1 MRIASILFTGIVL
14 LGAGLMGPAACR
26 APKLSNV
33 TAESVRVRSVVKKST
48 RRGGGGF
55 FVTGGSGSRSGSSR
69 YSSGGG
75 FSSGK

>member
-1 MRIASILFTGIVL
+1 MRITSMLFTGIVL

-26 APKLSNV
+26 APKLSSV
-33 TAESVRVRSVVKKST
+33 TAESVRVRSIVKKPQ
-48 RRGGGGF
+48 RRSGGGF
-55 FVTGGSGSRSGSSR
+55 FVTGGSRSRSGSSR